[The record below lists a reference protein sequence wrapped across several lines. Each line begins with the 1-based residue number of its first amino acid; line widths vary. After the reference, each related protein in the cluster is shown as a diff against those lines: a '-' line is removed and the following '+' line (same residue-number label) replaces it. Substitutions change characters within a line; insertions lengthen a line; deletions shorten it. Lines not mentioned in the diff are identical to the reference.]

1 MKRRLSHAVFNPIF
15 PFKKDH
21 LTAESGHLII
31 SESNFD
37 EVADICSCQGNHA
50 RCVCVHA
57 CVCVCVCMCACML
70 TCMCMCVLQT
80 TDESWK
86 VCVIKDAVTQI
97 FKVSG

>member
-1 MKRRLSHAVFNPIF
+1 MKRRLAHAGFDPIF

-21 LTAESGHLII
+21 LIAESGHLII

-50 RCVCVHA
+50 RCACMHA
-57 CVCVCVCMCACML
+57 CVCVCVCMHVNMHN
-70 TCMCMCVLQT
+70 MYMCVLQT